1 MKYRLLIISLLLVL
15 SFYFVACSPSINRNE
30 KGLEISDS
38 SIFNTPSI
46 EFLSQEK
53 GRVAILDES
62 LELYFS
68 NLQEKEIYA
77 FTGQKPPTN
86 NIDSARI
93 FAKEKFSSAVI
104 TFSNDE
110 KACITYVIDEI
121 SQVLNNHDLHIVAN
135 HPWKF
140 IKTEDWLCGGFAYT
154 RGDYIILSQRHLN
167 ALTEKWSEQMTE
179 TDQKELISSLGAL
192 LVHEQFH
199 CLQRTHKKMFDK
211 LYELWEFQKVN
222 VQPEPFIT
230 INQLS
235 NPDAPIPEW
244 AFYKE
249 GNYYWIRTLIKESA
263 TEPKMGKD
271 FVDMVFLL
279 GKNKDKFI
287 VEKDINGKLI
297 TYDLSGFVDYQ
308 NKFPVKR
315 GLDHPNEI
323 SAYMFSDYFIS
334 LFNKSIPFSDVEK
347 EAKYNSEVFKSWV
360 KKYLI

>member
-1 MKYRLLIISLLLVL
+1 MKYKLLIISLLYGL
-15 SFYFVACSPSINRNE
+15 SFYFVACGHTTNRIERDIEVSDRIVYNIPFIN
-30 KGLEISDS
+30 
-38 SIFNTPSI
+38 
-46 EFLSQEK
+46 FLSQEK
-53 GRVAILDES
+53 GRIAILDES

-86 NIDSARI
+86 NIDSARA
-93 FAKEKFSSAVI
+93 FAEEKFSSAVI

-110 KACITYVIDEI
+110 KACITYVIEEI
-121 SQVLNNHDLHIVAN
+121 SKVLNRHDLHLVAN

-167 ALTEKWSEQMTE
+167 ALTKKWSERMTE

-192 LVHEQFH
+192 LLHEQFH
-199 CLQRTHKKMFDK
+199 CLQRTHKSMFDQ
-211 LYELWEFQKVN
+211 LYESWEFQKVS
-222 VQPEPFIT
+222 VQPEVVIT

-263 TEPKMGKD
+263 IEPKMGID

-323 SAYMFSDYFIS
+323 SAYMFSDYFLS
-334 LFNKSIPFSDVEK
+334 LLNKSIPFNDVEK
-347 EAKYNSEVFKSWV
+347 EAKNNSEVFKSWV